1 MEEHYPKLKKLIEGM
16 HYGETVGY
24 YLGELDDEQEK
35 NVVKMIRKIAKRN
48 LIEIHIRW
56 SVDKQTVKI
65 TEVF

>member
-16 HYGETVGY
+16 RYGETVGY
-24 YLGELDDEQEK
+24 YLGELDGQQEK
-35 NVVKMIRKIAKRN
+35 NVVKMIRKIAKKN

>member
-1 MEEHYPKLKKLIEGM
+1 MY
-16 HYGETVGY
+16 YGETVGY
-24 YLGELDDEQEK
+24 YLGELDEQQEK
-35 NVVKMIRKIAKRN
+35 NVVKMIKKIAKKN